1 VAIHQATSEK
11 VVSVRANTIFLDLIN
26 EIVVEQQVAAEAIAV
41 IANPTKEEE
50 LEELPE

>member
-1 VAIHQATSEK
+1 VAIHQATSAK
-11 VVSVRANTIFLDLIN
+11 VVSVRATTIFLDLIN

-50 LEELPE
+50 L